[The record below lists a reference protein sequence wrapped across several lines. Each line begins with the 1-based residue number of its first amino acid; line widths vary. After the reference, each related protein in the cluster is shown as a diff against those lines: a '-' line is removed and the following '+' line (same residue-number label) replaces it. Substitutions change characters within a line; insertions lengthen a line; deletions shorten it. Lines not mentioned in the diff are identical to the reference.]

1 MYQTWADLQDGLP
14 FRVGFST
21 RADGCMSYPLASD
34 HGVVWE
40 NRKRFFQKEGL
51 QADRLVTFFTEHRDD
66 ITQLREFPAGKDALK
81 GERLAVT
88 DAVVSRVAHAG
99 VFLTFADCMPFIVYD
114 RRQHVMAFAHIGWRS
129 MALGFTGKVL
139 RHLRD
144 TEGSAV
150 EDMVV
155 MIGPCIKKESYVY
168 RDPVQGTMP
177 EWKDFLVGMPD
188 GRVGID
194 LLGFCLAECKGFG
207 VGEWQIYVEPADT
220 AADDGQFS
228 HYAGTEG
235 GKAWKQGRLVCYG
248 YMGEL

>member
-1 MYQTWADLQDGLP
+1 
-14 FRVGFST
+14 
-21 RADGCMSYPLASD
+21 MSYPLAKD
-34 HGVVWE
+34 PRVVWE
-40 NRKRFFQKEGL
+40 NRQRFFQKEGL
-51 QADRLVTFFTEHRDD
+51 PADRLVTFFTEHQDD
-66 ITQLREFPAGKDALK
+66 ITRLDAFPAGKDALK

-88 DAVVSRVAHAG
+88 DAVISRVAGAG

-114 RRQHVMAFAHIGWRS
+114 RRLHVMAFAHIGWRS

-144 TEGSAV
+144 MEGSAV

-155 MIGPCIKKESYVY
+155 MIGPCIKKESYLY
-168 RDPVQGTMP
+168 RDPAQASMAAWEG
-177 EWKDFLVGMPD
+177 FLAPQPD

-194 LLGFCLAECKGFG
+194 LLGFCVAECEGLG
-207 VGEWQIYVEPADT
+207 VRHGQIYVEPMDT

-235 GKAWKQGRLVCYG
+235 GKPWKQGRLVCYG
-248 YMGEL
+248 YMGELG